1 MKKRWLSFA
10 LALLLM
16 LALWLP
22 AQADYG
28 TLYMV
33 VDCVSAPMY
42 AGYSGNPAI
51 LRYVNAGEIVYCFA
65 ALDSCLCVIYGNH
78 VGYIDEKY
86 LASVDDRYYE
96 YFLPNGE
103 DQIASGGN
111 QYVEYRGTPCFT
123 YAPQSASANQ
133 KLATRS
139 GPGTEY
145 TDTLTYPQSTEITA
159 YYTTKGSGVS
169 WTCIGFT
176 YRGEKYLL
184 YTGSKRVN
192 LNAVLSS
199 TETEESFAASI
210 TQDITPYYGPGCDYA
225 RAKHAVPAGSAVTG
239 FYQSLDG
246 WLMFDYQVP
255 GGKIQRAWAPADYWK

>member
-1 MKKRWLSFA
+1 MKKII
-10 LALLLM
+10 ALLLV
-16 LALWLP
+16 LLTFAAVLP

-65 ALDSCLCVIYGNH
+65 ALDHCLCVIYGNH
-78 VGYIDEKY
+78 VGYIDEEY
-86 LASVDDRYYE
+86 LLAVDDRYYD

-103 DQIASGGN
+103 DQVTSGGN
-111 QYVEYRGTPCFT
+111 QYVEYRGTPYFT
-123 YAPQSASANQ
+123 YAPVAVEANQ

-139 GPGTEY
+139 GPGTDY
-145 TDTLTYPQSTEITA
+145 TDTLTYPQSTAITA
-159 YYTTKGSGVS
+159 YYTTKGSGAD
-169 WTCIGFT
+169 WMCIGFT

-192 LNAVLSS
+192 LKNMLAGVES
-199 TETEESFAASI
+199 EEEFSAYI
-210 TQDITPYYGPGCDYA
+210 TQELVPYYGPGYDYA
-225 RAKHAVPAGSAVTG
+225 RAKHTVPAGSAVTG
-239 FYQSLDG
+239 VYQAEMG

-255 GGKIQRAWAPADYWK
+255 GGKIQRAWAPSDCWK

>member
-1 MKKRWLSFA
+1 MKKKLLA
-10 LALLLM
+10 LALMLLM
-16 LALWLP
+16 LLSILP
-22 AQADYG
+22 AQAAYG

-65 ALDSCLCVIYGNH
+65 VLDEYLCVIYGNH
-78 VGYIDEKY
+78 VGYIDEEY
-86 LASVDDRYYE
+86 LVSVDDSYYD

-111 QYVEYRGTPCFT
+111 QYVEYRGTPYFT
-123 YAPQSASANQ
+123 FVPQKASANQ

-139 GPGTEY
+139 GPGTDY
-145 TDTLTYPQSTEITA
+145 TDTLTYPQSTEIMA
-159 YYTTKGSGVS
+159 YYMTKGSGVD

-192 LNAVLSS
+192 FNGVLSG
-199 TETEESFAASI
+199 TEAEENFSAYI
-210 TQDITPYYGPGCDYA
+210 TQELQPYYGPGYDYA
-225 RAKHAVPAGSAVTG
+225 RAKHTVPAGSAVTG
-239 FYQSLDG
+239 FYQAAEG

>member
-1 MKKRWLSFA
+1 MKKII
-10 LALLLM
+10 ALLLV
-16 LALWLP
+16 LLTFAAVLP

-65 ALDSCLCVIYGNH
+65 ALDHCLCVIYGNH
-78 VGYIDEKY
+78 VGYIDEEY
-86 LASVDDRYYE
+86 LLAVDDGYYD

-103 DQIASGGN
+103 DQVASGGN
-111 QYVEYRGTPCFT
+111 QYVEYRGTPYFT
-123 YAPQSASANQ
+123 YAPVAAEANQ

-139 GPGTEY
+139 GPGTDY
-145 TDTLTYPQSTEITA
+145 TDTLTYPQSTAITA
-159 YYTTKGSGVS
+159 YYTTKGNGAD
-169 WTCIGFT
+169 WMCIGFT

-192 LNAVLSS
+192 LKNMLAGVES
-199 TETEESFAASI
+199 EEKFSAYI
-210 TQDITPYYGPGCDYA
+210 TQELVPYYGPGYDYA
-225 RAKHAVPAGSAVTG
+225 RAKHTVPAGSAVTG
-239 FYQSLDG
+239 VYQAEMG

-255 GGKIQRAWAPADYWK
+255 GGKIQRAWAPSDCWK